1 MKVSVIVPVYNVEKY
16 LDKCLNSLVNQTLKD
31 IEIIVINDGSTDN
44 SEKIIKKY
52 QKKHKNIKYIKKN
65 NGGVSEARNVGLE
78 QATGEY
84 IGFLDSDDWLE
95 ENMYEK
101 LYNKA
106 KKEDFDIVAC
116 DTQAIFPTKK
126 TYISSNIKNDYV
138 KNTELMIDA
147 YAVIWNKIYKKE
159 IIKDIKFKKDMNFCE
174 DVEFLYMVYSKVKK
188 IGVLKEP
195 LHNYLQRE
203 GSLTYVYDE
212 KLYKLIEAMD
222 DVVEYYKKNKIYYKY
237 KNELEYTY
245 VRYLYATFIK
255 RMAKTRDK
263 KEFNKAV
270 KISIDKVQKMFP
282 YYKKNKYFYQNIK
295 GIYLLIF
302 NKLLAKLIYI
312 IQNRQGSNK
321 NV

>member
-31 IEIIVINDGSTDN
+31 IEIIVVNDGSTDN

-52 QKKHKNIKYIKKN
+52 LKKNKNIKYIKKN
-65 NGGVSEARNVGLE
+65 NSGVSEARNIGLE

-95 ENMYEK
+95 TNAYEK
-101 LYNKA
+101 MYNKA
-106 KKEDFDIVAC
+106 KTEDFDIVVC
-116 DTQAIFPTKK
+116 DTQAIFPTKNS
-126 TYISSNIKNDYV
+126 YISSNIKNDYI
-138 KNTELMIDA
+138 KNKELMIDA

-159 IIKDIKFKKDMNFCE
+159 TIKDIEFKKNMNFCE
-174 DVEFLYMVYSKVKK
+174 DVEFLYMVYSKIKK
-188 IGVLKEP
+188 VGVIHEP

-203 GSLTYVYDE
+203 GSLTYVYDK
-212 KLYKLIEAMD
+212 KLYQLIDAMD
-222 DVVEYYKKNKIYYKY
+222 DIIEYYKKNKIYYKY

-255 RMAKTRDK
+255 RIAKTKNK

-270 KISIDKVQKMFP
+270 KISMEKVKKEFP
-282 YYKKNKYFYQNIK
+282 YYKKNPYLK
-295 GIYLLIF
+295 GIHPKKLYLKFF
-302 NKLLAKLIYI
+302 NPLLSKIVYI
-312 IQNRQGSNK
+312 ISSREKFN
-321 NV
+321 